1 MLRGGQPL
9 DIERLRRPVDAARLA
24 LRAHIERANYCT
36 RRARQP
42 RFTRHSAVLGD
53 FCMAPLG
60 TPPSVTIG
68 PVAPQLSSRR
78 PRDVACAAAKMSPKA
93 KATSKKPAP
102 APVDPKKAPPAKEP
116 TGPIWEKKP
125 KNFAIGGDIQVRSSS
140 APGKSSRGF
149 CCIFDAPGQP
159 GSGSELCSELLQLAA
174 APSPAQSNS
183 IAHTRPSPVLFLF
196 SRSRLLSSAATS
208 SGRSTCASSGS
219 ARSCTSG

>member
-36 RRARQP
+36 RRARQL